1 MNSFKGGREW
11 EKNIIEI
18 REFRTSNTWLLY
30 KEWWISKID
39 WKEVVKEIED
49 NTEIMVV

>member
-1 MNSFKGGREW
+1 MNSFQDGIEW

-18 REFRTSNTWLLY
+18 REFRTSNIWLLY
-30 KEWWISKID
+30 KERRISKTD
-39 WKEVVKEIED
+39 EKEVVKEVEE